1 MVDDIT
7 KYGAAVSYDGRHYA
21 EFAGLS
27 TDTKPVGNFMT
38 GSIFVEVNTG
48 KVFFYNAAASAGSEW
63 VEEFSFQ

>member
-1 MVDDIT
+1 MVDFIT
-7 KYGAAVSYDGRHYA
+7 GYGAATSFNGRQYV
-21 EFAGLS
+21 EIAGLS
-27 TDTKPVGNFMT
+27 TDTKPVGNFLT

>member
-1 MVDDIT
+1 MVSLINSSNFAFD
-7 KYGAAVSYDGRHYA
+7 KAAYVEY
-21 EFAGLS
+21 AGLS

-48 KVFFYNAAASAGSEW
+48 KVFMYNSAAAAGSEW

>member
-27 TDTKPVGNFMT
+27 TDTKPVGDLMT
-38 GSIFVEVNTG
+38 GSIFVEVDTG
-48 KVFFYNAAASAGSEW
+48 KVYFYDADESEW
-63 VEEFSFQ
+63 VEQFSFQ

>member
-1 MVDDIT
+1 MVSLINSSNFAFD
-7 KYGAAVSYDGRHYA
+7 KAAYVEY
-21 EFAGLS
+21 AGLS

-48 KVFFYNAAASAGSEW
+48 KVFFYNAAAAAGSEW